1 MTIKYSD
8 GRSVEAV
15 LLSRMETT
23 IRVAIEGTEDAM
35 EFSDISAAS
44 EINGT
49 WVSADCGPVL
59 IEFVWQRPDRKPAA
73 SEADCCCSSEL
84 AARLIDSLFA
94 GSEDRMEGDASADS
108 RPFLTAA
115 TY

>member
-15 LLSRMETT
+15 LLSRTETT
-23 IRVAIEGTEDAM
+23 IRVAIEGTDDVM
-35 EFSDISAAS
+35 EFSDISDAS

-49 WVSADCGPVL
+49 WESADCGPVL
-59 IEFVWQRPDRKPAA
+59 IEFVWQRHDRKPAA
-73 SEADCCCSSEL
+73 SETDCCCSSEL
-84 AARLIDSLFA
+84 AARLIDSLFT
-94 GSEDRMEGDASADS
+94 GSEGRIEGDASVES